1 MKLILP
7 LILLIIGTGGGVGAA
22 LFLKPAAPPESEHA
36 AIDCVPG
43 ETPVTA
49 ATPTAASHDSAGSD
63 GHAETPETEYAKLAN
78 QFVVPVIADN
88 KVAAMVVVTLG
99 IAVPPGGKDG
109 VFAVEPRLR
118 DGLLQVMFNHA
129 NIGGFSGNFTSTSN
143 MRTLR
148 GDLLRSAQSILGDG
162 VLDVLVLDIVRQDV

>member
-1 MKLILP
+1 MKLLIP
-7 LILLIIGTGGGVGAA
+7 LILLLVGTGAGVGAA
-22 LFLKPAAPPESEHA
+22 IVLKPAPQEEHGEDMA
-36 AIDCVPG
+36 NCLPG
-43 ETPVTA
+43 ETAV
-49 ATPTAASHDSAGSD
+49 
-63 GHAETPETEYAKLAN
+63 HAETPKTEAKDVPVEEVAYAKLED
-78 QFVVPVIADN
+78 QFVIPVIADD
-88 KVAAMVVVTLG
+88 KIAAMVVLSIG
-99 IAVPPGGKDG
+99 IAVPPGGEDA

-148 GDLLRSAQSILGDG
+148 QDLLNSAQSVLESK